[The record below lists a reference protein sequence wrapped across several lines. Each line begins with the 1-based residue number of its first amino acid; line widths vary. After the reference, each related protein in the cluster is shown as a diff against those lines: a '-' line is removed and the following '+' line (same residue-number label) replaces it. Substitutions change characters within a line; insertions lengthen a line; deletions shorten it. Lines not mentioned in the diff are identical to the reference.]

1 MTTSVGVTAQP
12 PVADMLWL
20 SHFVGKQKK
29 AVILSL
35 LSGMVGGVTL
45 ALEPY
50 VVGVIIDHMVND
62 GVNIQQI
69 GTGIGV
75 ILALAAVTVSMF
87 FVQRHYAG
95 VIAYAVHQD
104 VRSTLFNH
112 LVELDHDFYKRYTT
126 GDLISRM
133 YSDLEWIWRLLA
145 IGFTR
150 GGNAIAGAVVAFTLL
165 ATIDLRLTL
174 IVFITIAIS
183 TAVQMRAGLFIVP
196 IMERQQNQ
204 QGKMTAFVQDMVTGI
219 QTVKTFGRE
228 AEVAHAFQQEND
240 EFRRRW
246 LRMKRRNEPIGMI
259 PQMIIYLTQ
268 GVVVLIG
275 GQMTINGGLTLGNFT
290 QFLLYLGLIGRVLLP
305 IGIIYQR
312 YMQTRGALQRISP
325 LLQLPS
331 IRDPLDAQATARV
344 QGEIIFENVG
354 LQEDGQWLLRHI
366 NLTIPCGKVIALVGP
381 TGGGKTLLVNL
392 LSRVSDVSEGRV
404 LIDGRDVRGYQLEAL
419 RRNIAYVPQQT
430 FLFSQPLHE
439 NVRMGQPQITE
450 EELLRAVHISR
461 ISNDLPDL
469 ADGLETLVGE
479 KGVMLSGGQKQRVA
493 IARAVVRDPAILILD
508 DALSSVD
515 TQTAAEILGELRNV
529 LQNRTS
535 IIIAHRIATVKD
547 TDLIVVVD
555 HGKIV
560 EQGTHDTLI
569 AAGKL
574 YAHMVEREAQQE
586 GDFIE

>member
-450 EELLRAVHISR
+450 EELLRAS
-461 ISNDLPDL
+461 
-469 ADGLETLVGE
+469 
-479 KGVMLSGGQKQRVA
+479 
-493 IARAVVRDPAILILD
+493 
-508 DALSSVD
+508 
-515 TQTAAEILGELRNV
+515 
-529 LQNRTS
+529 
-535 IIIAHRIATVKD
+535 
-547 TDLIVVVD
+547 
-555 HGKIV
+555 
-560 EQGTHDTLI
+560 
-569 AAGKL
+569 
-574 YAHMVEREAQQE
+574 
-586 GDFIE
+586 